1 MTNNIESI
9 TAVYNDVELIQ
20 ASLESIKDHVDKI
33 HIVEGSWFPNQSKR
47 STDGT
52 IEVIQAFKDRNPDK
66 VEIYFH
72 DYAPNAMHNQPGLS
86 NANAIANAML
96 ARQRALSCVKSDWVF
111 MVDSDE
117 VYKSD
122 DLDNLIDFLPSIT
135 DSNEPFILGIPAFV
149 FYFNENF
156 GCAENFYKIYRLL
169 EHPPILVSEDLFS
182 FYEKTGYSRL
192 DLPED
197 MIKMYHYSYLSKKRV
212 ENKIKFYEKKHSEDW
227 YEEVFEKTIDNPES
241 LDESVNYHLFSKNG
255 YKQKYSNFNGEHPYW
270 VRKLLIGEFI

>member
-20 ASLESIKDHVDKI
+20 ASLESIKDHVDKN

-122 DLDNLIDFLPSIT
+122 DLDNLIM
-135 DSNEPFILGIPAFV
+135 NMEEPC
-149 FYFNENF
+149 E
-156 GCAENFYKIYRLL
+156 KSRRLL
-169 EHPPILVSEDLFS
+169 EFCHQMEKEQDDEDTEMLI
-182 FYEKTGYSRL
+182 RL
-192 DLPED
+192 
-197 MIKMYHYSYLSKKRV
+197 IKIRH
-212 ENKIKFYEKKHSEDW
+212 
-227 YEEVFEKTIDNPES
+227 
-241 LDESVNYHLFSKNG
+241 HL
-255 YKQKYSNFNGEHPYW
+255 W
-270 VRKLLIGEFI
+270 T